1 MIKPSNREQTCFS
14 CIFQGTSACDRFH
27 CIEVSYKQIRRVL
40 KVIEMCEGIQANENE
55 TFVGKETA
63 KVVAYEHIAEILKG
77 VQNDTKGS

>member
-1 MIKPSNREQTCFS
+1 MTEYYGKRDCQNCIWHDTS
-14 CIFQGTSACDRFH
+14 CTKFYCQQITRSQITS
-27 CIEVSYKQIRRVL
+27 VL
-40 KVIEMCEGIQANENE
+40 HIMEMCEGIQANEHE